1 MLANLHQSSMPHLLR
16 LAQGGFL
23 GLAINV
29 IATTAAAVATAA
41 HMVVGF

>member
-1 MLANLHQSSMPHLLR
+1 MLDTRHYSSMSSCLR

-23 GLAINV
+23 GLTINI